1 MTANPLRTALD
12 AIGQLPDS
20 EIDLA
25 DAALQLARIAEPDLD
40 WRAARAHLTELA
52 RDAVDLAAE
61 TPAGDLAARA
71 GALAGLMAGRHGYRG
86 DTETY
91 DDLDNANLIRVIER
105 RRGLPVALGILWLH
119 AARAAGWAVR
129 GINFPGHFL
138 IALEDDTPPR
148 GEGGLRLLVLD
159 LFDGGKVLDRSEL
172 TRMLR
177 RTYGQ
182 NAELGP
188 NMLAAMSTRDV
199 LLRLQVNIKTRL
211 LMIGQTQAALAVV
224 EDMLRLAPNEALVW
238 REAAEINQ
246 RLDRVAAALK
256 CYERFLEL
264 FPHGEAATRA
274 RAAMGQLR
282 ARLN

>member
-1 MTANPLRTALD
+1 MTVNSLRTALD
-12 AIGQLPDS
+12 AIGQLPDA

-40 WRAARAHLTELA
+40 WRTARAHLTELA

-61 TPAGDLAARA
+61 TPPGDLAARA

-129 GINFPGHFL
+129 GVNFPGHFL
-138 IALEDDTPPR
+138 IALEDANSAQE
-148 GEGGLRLLVLD
+148 EGGVRLVVMD

-188 NMLAAMSTRDV
+188 NMLAAMTTRDV
-199 LLRLQVNIKTRL
+199 LLRLQVNIKSRL
-211 LMIGQTQAALAVV
+211 LMIGQVQPALAVV
-224 EDMLRLAPNEALVW
+224 EDMLRLAPEEALLW

-256 CYERFLEL
+256 CYERFLVL
-264 FPHGEAATRA
+264 FPHGEAAARA

>member
-1 MTANPLRTALD
+1 MTADTLRTALD
-12 AIGQLPDS
+12 AVGQLPDA

-40 WRAARAHLTELA
+40 WRSARAHLTELA

-91 DDLDNANLIRVIER
+91 DDLDNANIIRVIER

-138 IALEDDTPPR
+138 IALEDASQGQ
-148 GEGGLRLLVLD
+148 GESGVRLVVLD
-159 LFDGGKVLDRSEL
+159 LFAGGKVLDRSDL

-182 NAELGP
+182 TAELGP
-188 NMLAAMSTRDV
+188 NMLAAMTTRDV
-199 LLRLQVNIKTRL
+199 LLRLQVNIKSRL
-211 LMIGQTQAALAVV
+211 LMIGQTQPALAVI
-224 EDMLRLAPNEALVW
+224 EDMLRLAPDEALLW
-238 REAAEINQ
+238 RDAAEVNQ

-256 CYERFLEL
+256 CYERFLKL

-274 RAAMGQLR
+274 RTVMGELR

>member
-1 MTANPLRTALD
+1 MTTTPLRTALD
-12 AIGQLPDS
+12 AIGQLPDN

-25 DAALQLARIAEPDLD
+25 EAALLLARIAEPDLD
-40 WRAARAHLTELA
+40 WRTARAHLTELA
-52 RDAVDLAAE
+52 RDAVDLATE
-61 TPAGDLAARA
+61 TPPGDLAARA
-71 GALAGLMAGRHGYRG
+71 GALAGLMAGRHNYRG

-119 AARAAGWAVR
+119 AARAAGWPVR

-138 IALEDDTPPR
+138 IALEDATAKSES
-148 GEGGLRLLVLD
+148 GMRLVVLD
-159 LFDGGKVLDRSEL
+159 LFAGGRVLDRDDL
-172 TRMLR
+172 TRMLKR
-177 RTYGQ
+177 AYGHS
-182 NAELGP
+182 AELGP
-188 NMLAAMSTRDV
+188 NMLAPMQSRDV
-199 LLRLQVNIKTRL
+199 LLRLQVNIKSRL
-211 LMIGQTQAALAVV
+211 LMIGQTQAALAVI
-224 EDMLRLAPNEALVW
+224 EDMLRLAPDEALLW
-238 REAAEINQ
+238 RESAEINQ